1 MPKSSDEIKSEF
13 TAKLAALLK
22 EYNATID
29 LEADSRGYYSSY
41 DIVINI
47 PRIYEDGPNDR
58 PYCDIN
64 CGRCISDDKIAVK

>member
-1 MPKSSDEIKSEF
+1 MPKTADQVTNEF
-13 TAKLAALLK
+13 AEKLSALLK

-41 DIVINI
+41 DIVINF
-47 PRIYEDGPNDR
+47 PGIYEDGPNDR

-64 CGRCISDDKIAVK
+64 CGSYIAHDNIKVK